1 MASSASI
8 ASNFETSNPDLNKL
22 WLNIL
27 WTQRDNLHSTPTDCP
42 QRDERA
48 GWMGD
53 AQVFSTTAIFNMDM
67 AAFFTKWIRD
77 IRDCQT
83 SEGRFPDFA
92 PQVGVMANFYNSPG
106 WSDAGVI
113 IPWRVYEHYGDT
125 TVLSLHY
132 DAMKKYIHSIV
143 SENPDLLWK
152 RSRGNIYGDWLNGNT
167 IIADDY
173 PKQGGKVP
181 DDVYATAF
189 FAYSAN
195 IVSKAAQLL
204 NKKDDIAYYDS
215 LAKNSKAAFVKE
227 YVSDD
232 GMVTGN
238 TQEGYAL
245 ALDFDLVPE
254 NLKQK
259 AAAHMVEAVKAYD
272 YRIST
277 GIQTTI
283 RLMNQLT
290 AFGYNDIAYR
300 LLESHRFP
308 SWLYSIDQGATTI
321 WERWDGYVKGRGF
334 QDAGMNSFNHYAIGS
349 VGEWMYRSIL
359 GINNDKDNAG
369 YKHFIIQPVPGGSL
383 THAKGYYHS
392 IAGRI
397 GVSWKKE
404 KDSFSM
410 DVEIPVNTT
419 ATVVIP
425 AGNAVT
431 ESGSEIK
438 NAAGVKLI
446 SATGSE
452 TKLLLQSGKYSF
464 NATM

>member
-1 MASSASI
+1 
-8 ASNFETSNPDLNKL
+8 
-22 WLNIL
+22 
-27 WTQRDNLHSTPTDCP
+27 
-42 QRDERA
+42 
-48 GWMGD
+48 
-53 AQVFSTTAIFNMDM
+53 
-67 AAFFTKWIRD
+67 
-77 IRDCQT
+77 
-83 SEGRFPDFA
+83 
-92 PQVGVMANFYNSPG
+92 MANFDNSPG

-173 PKQGGKVP
+173 PKEGGKVP
-181 DDVYATAF
+181 DDVYSTAF

-195 IVSKAAQLL
+195 LVSKAARLL
-204 NKKDDIAYYDS
+204 NKKNDIAHYDS
-215 LAKNSKAAFVKE
+215 LAKNSKAAFIKN

-232 GMVTGN
+232 GKVTGN
-238 TQEGYAL
+238 TQAGYAL
-245 ALDFDLVPE
+245 ALDFDLMPE

-410 DVEIPVNTT
+410 DVEIPVNTA